1 MPAATKAK
9 PGGEAPTPA
18 PGPAASRWGIPAS
31 PRLRAEA
38 PGLIL
43 LGLALI
49 VNAILLAP
57 EIRIERVPVND
68 LDFHIAASQR
78 LADSLVTGDSF
89 LDPWVSLWALGYPL
103 WHFYQPIPHMVA
115 GLWLAIAS
123 HFASAPDAFA
133 VLYYLLMAAVPACT
147 YLGARLFGLDPL
159 AAGFGSILVISVS
172 EVGDFSRYGLSYG
185 AYVRRG
191 SGLYTQLMSFDLLMP
206 ALGLSARCL
215 NTGRRRMLAACL
227 IAVTALS
234 HVVFGYAVI
243 LSIAIMALVGPKG
256 DRSRRVVRAASIL
269 IPAVILLAWFVVPML
284 AASGEANRC
293 RWDNVWKFDSW
304 GAGNALSELAS
315 GRFLDFGRLPVLTL
329 LLLAASILALYR
341 WKRPMP
347 RRLLILTGAWL
358 VIFFG
363 RTTWGYLM
371 LALGLPGTFHVSRF
385 ESVFELFAVLLTA
398 WGLARIVSAAW
409 RTGYAA
415 KLVVGIVLVVMALV
429 IFAERAS
436 YLEANNFW
444 GDESLAGIAR
454 EGGDLN
460 AALADMRAILR
471 ERPGRVWAG
480 PSGRWGGKFQI
491 AGTQAYSFLSIA
503 GLDEVSFLYHSLSW
517 GSDVM
522 AELDDRDPYQARL
535 FALRAVIAPVTQPM
549 PSYCKRRAV
558 HGRLAVYEASRE
570 GYFGLVDIAARYD
583 GPLSAVLNRDWGW
596 MQNREV
602 RAGAVI
608 ALGGDLRGVRQLKLF
623 EAMPASN
630 PRFST
635 LRGEVI
641 SESKDG
647 ETYSARLAILRPC
660 YALLKITYFPGQ
672 QATVDGKPAPIYRV
686 YPDFCAIP
694 VGPGE
699 HRVEVRYRPGPLK
712 PILLVAGIMLAGL
725 IAQAMRRSDF
735 AAMER
740 RIAARLAEIAT
751 PLATERARTAIAL
764 AVLILLFTRALYRGY
779 LLDGHDTL
787 EYPPRLTEFAKILG
801 DHQFPPVW
809 APDLGSGH
817 GQPLFEFA
825 PPLIYAAALPFF
837 KVGMSLADSL
847 QFGMAILF
855 AFGAIAIFLIGR
867 KLAFSRAASVGAAA
881 AWLFAPYQALDI
893 YVCAR
898 FAESAAL
905 AVAPVALLG
914 LVAAVQRPS
923 AISVALGAIAV
934 AMLPL
939 AHNAI
944 ALLMFPAFA
953 AIVAVRS
960 VFSDHRL
967 KTAAAGAGVLGGGLA
982 LSAFFWLPA
991 LLERDFVKTDLL
1003 RTSFLN
1009 WTNYI
1014 ISPSQLLWSPWG
1026 YGYAARGPM
1035 NGISYSLGLVHIALA
1050 VAGVVIAIRAANR
1063 IHKLDAI
1070 VFAGAAIVAALLATD
1085 LTWTIWANVTTLQ
1098 YLAYPWR
1105 TLCIPALFM
1114 PLLALYAFER
1124 IGPRMTSAAVV
1135 VLVIV
1140 NIAHTAPKGIQ
1151 TYDDA
1156 YFSADSIARLGI
1168 NTTTREEYEPRTVYQ
1183 RPAFDNVPLK
1193 GIGSA
1198 HVVHQLAVSSNRQS
1212 FQVDASEPAL
1222 MEDSLFDYPGWTVLV
1237 DDREVAASPAPVSG
1251 EITFAVPAGTHNVQ
1265 VELRPTPI
1273 RRWSFY
1279 ASVAAAAVMISL
1291 MMLALVGGWNRAEGA
1306 EAADQARRGRNAK
1319 GRSGK
1324 RSRRPPTS

>member
-1 MPAATKAK
+1 
-9 PGGEAPTPA
+9 
-18 PGPAASRWGIPAS
+18 
-31 PRLRAEA
+31 
-38 PGLIL
+38 
-43 LGLALI
+43 
-49 VNAILLAP
+49 LLAP

-68 LDFHIAASQR
+68 LSFHIAASQR

-89 LDPWVSLWALGYPL
+89 LDPWVSLWALGFPL

-115 GLWLAIAS
+115 GLWLTMTS
-123 HFASAPDAFA
+123 HFAPAPSAFA
-133 VLYYLLMAAVPACT
+133 VLYYLLLVAVPACT
-147 YLGARLFGLDPL
+147 YLGARLFGLSPL
-159 AAGFGSILVISVS
+159 AAGFASILIIAVS
-172 EVGDFSRYGLSYG
+172 EEGDFSRYGLSYG

-191 SGLYTQLMSFDLLMP
+191 SGLYTQLMSFDLLVP
-206 ALGLSARCL
+206 ALGLAARSL

-227 IAVTALS
+227 VAATALS

-243 LSIAIMALVGPKG
+243 LSIAIMALVGPRR

-284 AASGEANRC
+284 LAGAEINRC
-293 RWDNVWKFDSW
+293 RWDDVWKFDSW
-304 GAGNALSELAS
+304 GAGIALKELFS
-315 GRFLDFGRLPVLTL
+315 GRFLDWDRWPVLTL
-329 LLLAASILALYR
+329 SLLAASLLALYR

-347 RRLLILTGAWL
+347 RRLLVLTAAWL
-358 VIFFG
+358 AIFFG
-363 RTTWGYLM
+363 RATWGYFM
-371 LALGLPGTFHVSRF
+371 LALGLPGTFHISRF

-409 RTGYAA
+409 RAGYAA
-415 KLVVGIVLVVMALV
+415 RLVSGIALGVVAIV
-429 IFAERAS
+429 IFTERAN
-436 YLEANNFW
+436 YLALNNLW
-444 GDESLAGIAR
+444 GDESLAGIAS
-454 EGGDLN
+454 EGGDVD
-460 AALADMRAILR
+460 AALADIRTILR

-491 AGTQAYSFLSIA
+491 AKSQAYSFLSIA

-517 GSDVM
+517 NSDVT
-522 AELDDRDPYQARL
+522 AELDESDPYQANL
-535 FALRAVIAPVTQPM
+535 FALRAVLAPVTQAM
-549 PSYCKRRAV
+549 PAYCRRRAV
-558 HGRLAVYEASRE
+558 HGRLAVYESSNE
-570 GYFGLVDIAARYD
+570 GYFGLVDIGARYD

-596 MQNREV
+596 MQNPAV

-608 ALGGDLRGVRQLKLF
+608 ALGGDIKGVPDWKMF
-623 EAMPASN
+623 EALPPLD

-641 SESKDG
+641 SESKQG
-647 ETYSARLAILRPC
+647 ETYSARLAVLRPC

-672 QATVDGKPAPIYRV
+672 NATVDGKPAPIFRV

-699 HRVEVRYRPGPLK
+699 HTVEVRYRPGPLK
-712 PILLVAGIMLAGL
+712 PILLLAGILAAGF
-725 IAQAMRRSDF
+725 IAQAIRRPDF

-740 RIAARLAEIAT
+740 RIAARLAELAT
-751 PLATERARTAIAL
+751 PLANPRMRTAIAL
-764 AVLILLFTRALYRGY
+764 AVLTLLFTRALFRGY
-779 LLDGHDTL
+779 LLDGHDSL
-787 EYPPRLTEFAKILG
+787 EYPPRLTEFARILS

-825 PPLIYAAALPFF
+825 PPLIYAAALPFY
-837 KVGMSLADSL
+837 KGGMSLADSC
-847 QFGMAILF
+847 QFGLAMLF
-855 AFGAIAIFLIGR
+855 ALGAIAVFLIGR
-867 KLAFSRAASVGAAA
+867 KLSFSRTASIGAAA

-914 LVAAVQRPS
+914 LIVALQGPT
-923 AISVALGAIAV
+923 AISVALGALAV

-953 AIVAVRS
+953 AIIAARS
-960 VFSDHRL
+960 AISDHKL
-967 KTAAAGAGVLGGGLA
+967 KTAAAGAGVIAGGLG

-991 LLERDFVKTDLL
+991 LLERGFVKTDLL
-1003 RTSFLN
+1003 RTGFLN
-1009 WTNYI
+1009 WSNYI
-1014 ISPSQLLWSPWG
+1014 IYPSQLFWSPWG
-1026 YGYAARGPM
+1026 FGYAARGPT

-1050 VAGVVIAIRAANR
+1050 VAGLVIAIRAANR
-1063 IHKLDAI
+1063 IRRLDAI

-1085 LTWTIWANVTTLQ
+1085 LSWAIWAHIATLQ

-1105 TLCIPALFM
+1105 TLCVPALFM

-1124 IGPRMTSAAVV
+1124 MGPRMASVAIV
-1135 VLVIV
+1135 VLVLF
-1140 NIAHTAPKGIQ
+1140 NIAHTEPKGVQ

-1156 YFSADSIARLGI
+1156 YFGADSIAHLGI
-1168 NTTTREEYEPRTVYQ
+1168 NTTTREEYEPRTVSQ
-1183 RPAFDNVPLK
+1183 RPYFDNVLLK
-1193 GIGSA
+1193 GVGSA
-1198 HVVHQLAVSSNRQS
+1198 PVVHQLAVTSDSQS
-1212 FQVDASEPAL
+1212 FQVDASAPAL
-1222 MEDSLFDYPGWTVLV
+1222 MQDTLFDYPGWTVLV
-1237 DDREVAASPAPVSG
+1237 DDREVAVTPAQVSG
-1251 EITFAVPAGTHNVQ
+1251 EITFNLPAGTHHVQ

-1279 ASVAAAAVMISL
+1279 LSIATAVLMISFV
-1291 MMLALVGGWNRAEGA
+1291 MFALVTARNRAEA
-1306 EAADQARRGRNAK
+1306 VDSARPARAAK
-1319 GRSGK
+1319 PRSRK
-1324 RSRRPPTS
+1324 RPRRPPSSKA

>member
-9 PGGEAPTPA
+9 PRSETPTAAPR
-18 PGPAASRWGIPAS
+18 PAAARWGIPVS
-31 PRLRAEA
+31 PRLSAEA
-38 PGLIL
+38 GGLTA

-68 LDFHIAASQR
+68 LSFHIAASQR
-78 LADSLVTGDSF
+78 LARSLITGDSL
-89 LDPWVSLWALGYPL
+89 LDPWVSQWALGFPL
-103 WHFYQPIPHMVA
+103 WHFYQPLPHMVA
-115 GLWLAIAS
+115 GLWLAITS
-123 HFASAPDAFA
+123 HFASAPASFA
-133 VLYYLLMAAVPACT
+133 VLYYLLLAAVPACT
-147 YLGARLFGLDPL
+147 YIGARLLGLEPI
-159 AAGFGSILVISVS
+159 AAGFASILIIAVS

-206 ALGLSARCL
+206 ALGLAAHSL
-215 NTGRRRMLAACL
+215 NTGRRRILAACL
-227 IAVTALS
+227 VAATALS
-234 HVVFGYAVI
+234 HVVFGYAAI
-243 LSIAIMALVGPKG
+243 LSIAIMALVGPRG

-284 AASGEANRC
+284 LASGEINRC
-293 RWDNVWKFDSW
+293 RWDDVWKFDSW
-304 GAGNALSELAS
+304 GAGNALNELFL
-315 GRFLDFGRLPVLTL
+315 GRFLDWGRLPVMTL
-329 LLLAASILALYR
+329 ALAAASLLALYR

-347 RRLLILTGAWL
+347 RRLLVLTAVWL
-358 VIFFG
+358 LIFFG
-363 RTTWGYLM
+363 RTTWGYFM

-398 WGLARIVSAAW
+398 WGMARIVAAAW
-409 RTGYAA
+409 RVGYSGKVAT
-415 KLVVGIVLVVMALV
+415 VIALGAIAVV

-436 YLEANNFW
+436 YLKQNDDW

-454 EGGDLN
+454 EGGDLD
-460 AALADMRAILR
+460 AALGDIRTILR

-480 PSGRWGGKFQI
+480 PSGMWGAKFKI
-491 AGTQAYSFLSIA
+491 AKSQPYSFLSLA
-503 GLDEVSFLYHSLSW
+503 GLDELSFLYHSLSW
-517 GSDVM
+517 NSDVT
-522 AELDDRDPYQARL
+522 AELDERDPYQAKL
-535 FALRAVIAPVTQPM
+535 FAMRAALAPVTQPM
-549 PSYCKRRAV
+549 PPEFKRRAV
-558 HGRLAVYEASRE
+558 HGGLAVYEASSE
-570 GYFGLVDIAARYD
+570 GYFGLVDIGARYD

-596 MQNREV
+596 MQDPAV
-602 RAGAVI
+602 RAGAVV
-608 ALGGDLRGVRQLKLF
+608 ALGGDISGLPQWKMF
-623 EAMPASN
+623 QPPPALD

-635 LRGEVI
+635 PRGEVI
-641 SESKDG
+641 SESKQG
-647 ETYSARLAILRPC
+647 ETYSARLAVLRPC

-672 QATVDGKPAPIYRV
+672 QATVDGKPAPIFRV
-686 YPDFCAIP
+686 YPDYCAIP

-712 PILLVAGIMLAGL
+712 PILLLAGIIVVGL
-725 IAQAMRRSDF
+725 IAQAMRRPDY

-740 RIAARLAEIAT
+740 RIAARLAELAT
-751 PLATERARTAIAL
+751 PWATVRMRTALAL
-764 AVLILLFTRALYRGY
+764 AVLILLFTRTLFRGY
-779 LLDGHDTL
+779 QLDGHDTL
-787 EYPPRLTEFAKILG
+787 EYPPRLTEFARILG

-809 APDLGSGH
+809 APDLSSGH

-837 KVGMSLADSL
+837 KAGMRLADSL
-847 QFGMAILF
+847 QFGLAMLF
-855 AFGAIAIFLIGR
+855 ALGAIAVFLIGR
-867 KLAFSRAASVGAAA
+867 KLAFSRVASIGAAA

-914 LVAAVQRPS
+914 LIAAVQRPS
-923 AISVALGAIAV
+923 AISVALGALAV

-960 VFSDHRL
+960 AISDHRL
-967 KTAAAGAGVLGGGLA
+967 KTAAAGASVLAGGLG

-1003 RTSFLN
+1003 RTGFLN

-1014 ISPSQLLWSPWG
+1014 ISPLQLLWSPWG
-1026 YGYAARGPM
+1026 YGYAMRGPG

-1050 VAGVVIAIRAANR
+1050 IAGLFIAMRAANR
-1063 IHKLDAI
+1063 TRRLDAT
-1070 VFAGAAIVAALLATD
+1070 VFAGASIIAALLATD
-1085 LTWTIWANVTTLQ
+1085 LSWTIWAHVATLQ

-1105 TLCIPALFM
+1105 TLCVPALFM

-1124 IGPRMTSAAVV
+1124 MGARLASVAIV
-1135 VLVIV
+1135 VLVLL
-1140 NIAHTAPKGIQ
+1140 NIAHTEPKGIQ
-1151 TYDDA
+1151 TYDEA
-1156 YFSADSIARLGI
+1156 YFSADMIARLGI
-1168 NTTTREEYEPRTVYQ
+1168 NTTTREEYEPRTVQY
-1183 RPAFDNVPLK
+1183 RPNFDSVLLK
-1193 GIGSA
+1193 GVRSA
-1198 HVVHQLAVSSNRQS
+1198 PVVHQLAVSSNSQS
-1212 FQVDASEPAL
+1212 FEVDASEPAL
-1222 MEDSLFDYPGWTVLV
+1222 MQDSVFDYPGWTVLV
-1237 DDREVAASPAPVSG
+1237 DDREVAASPASVSG
-1251 EITFAVPAGTHNVQ
+1251 EITFNVPAGIHHVE

-1279 ASVAAAAVMISL
+1279 ASIATAVLMISIV
-1291 MMLALVGGWNRAEGA
+1291 MFAIIT
-1306 EAADQARRGRNAK
+1306 AR
-1319 GRSGK
+1319 K
-1324 RSRRPPTS
+1324 RPLPASRRSVQ